1 MVNQLTSDAM
11 HENLYGRTGFFLTCT
26 NVQESRFSPF
36 IGRKSAELQRKI
48 LSFPGTTTHARRKA
62 STENTKPT
70 RRAIANSERVT
81 GSSKK

>member
-1 MVNQLTSDAM
+1 M

-48 LSFPGTTTHARRKA
+48 LPFPDATTHARRQGFDREHKTHPE
-62 STENTKPT
+62 S
-70 RRAIANSERVT
+70 ANSERLT
-81 GSSKK
+81 RF